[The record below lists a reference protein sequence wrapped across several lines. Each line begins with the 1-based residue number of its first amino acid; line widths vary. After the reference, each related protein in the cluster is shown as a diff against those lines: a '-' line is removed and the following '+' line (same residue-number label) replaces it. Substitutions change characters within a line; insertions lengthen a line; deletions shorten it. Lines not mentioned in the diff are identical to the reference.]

1 MIKPEWIAATTLG
14 ILASATTSA
23 LAAPLPYY
31 DIEAHCRKVAG
42 VGEGFSYS
50 AMRTCMRQERQAKQ
64 QYKRLKVER
73 PTYKHCNSIA
83 SVGTG
88 GSYSALVTCIQQ
100 EREAKQQAN

>member
-1 MIKPEWIAATTLG
+1 V
-14 ILASATTSA
+14 
-23 LAAPLPYY
+23 PYY

-42 VGEGFSYS
+42 VGEGFSHS

-73 PTYKHCNSIA
+73 PTYRHCNNVA

-100 EREAKQQAN
+100 EREAKQQANW